1 MASLF
6 IDGEWTAGS
15 SGETGP
21 VIAPFDGREI
31 ERVDVATDE
40 DVQRAIGAARRAF
53 DTGDWPQTPAP
64 ERGAILNRI
73 ADLLER
79 DAEEIASTETR
90 NTGKALR
97 EGRFDVADVVKVF
110 RYYAGMADKD
120 AGRLVAT
127 GTRDALSRI
136 VYEPIGVCAL
146 IGPWNYPL
154 LQVAWKVAPA
164 IAAGD
169 TFIVKPASVTPLT
182 AIHLIHLLEEVGL
195 PKGVANLVL
204 GPGDRVGQALAES
217 AEVDFVSLTGGI
229 DAGRKIMR
237 AAAGNMKKVAFELG
251 GKSPNI
257 VFDDADFETVVDY
270 ALTAAFVHSGQ
281 VCSAGTR
288 ALVQDTIYD
297 DFVAEVARRT
307 EQIRLGDGFD
317 ETTEAGPLIS
327 EEHRAKVERYIRIGL
342 DEGARLVAGGG
353 RPTEARPPG
362 RGSSSGRRSSPTAI
376 DRCAIV
382 REEIFGPVLTIE
394 KFRTE
399 EEAVEAGNDTTYGLA
414 GAVWTADAGRAQRV
428 AGRLRHGTIW
438 INDYHPYL
446 PQAEW
451 GGFKQSGIGRELGPT
466 GLDEYREAKHIYQN
480 TSPGPSRWFGG

>member
-1 MASLF
+1 VASLF

-15 SGETGP
+15 SGETSS
-21 VIAPFDGREI
+21 VIAPFDSSEI
-31 ERVDVATDE
+31 ERVDVAADV

-53 DTGDWPQTPAP
+53 DAGEWSQTPAP

-73 ADLLER
+73 ADLVER
-79 DAEEIASTETR
+79 DAEEIATTETR

-97 EGRFDVADVVKVF
+97 EGRYDVQDVVQVF

-127 GTRDALSRI
+127 GSRDALSRI
-136 VYEPIGVCAL
+136 VYEPVGVCAL

-169 TFIVKPASVTPLT
+169 TFVVKPASVTPLT
-182 AIHLIHLLEEVGL
+182 AIHLMHVLQDVGL

-217 AEVDFVSLTGGI
+217 ADVDFISLTGGI

-257 VFDDADFETVVDY
+257 VFDDSDFETVVDY

-297 DFVAEVARRT
+297 DFVAEVAKRT
-307 EQIRLGDGFD
+307 ENIRLGDGFD

-327 EEHRAKVERYIRIGL
+327 EEHRGKVERYIKIGL
-342 DEGARLVAGGG
+342 AEGARLVAGGS
-353 RPTEARPPG
+353 RPTEAHLQKGFFVRPTVFADCN
-362 RGSSSGRRSSPTAI
+362 RSM
-376 DRCAIV
+376 RVV

-394 KFRTE
+394 KFHTE
-399 EEAVEAGNDTTYGLA
+399 DEAVESGNDTTYGLA

-451 GGFKQSGIGRELGPT
+451 GGFKQSGIGRELGPG

-480 TSPGPSRWFGG
+480 TSPGPSGWFGS

>member
-6 IDGEWTAGS
+6 IDGEWTAGEGGQTS
-15 SGETGP
+15 S
-21 VIAPFDGREI
+21 VIAPFDGSEI
-31 ERVDVATDE
+31 ERVDIAADA

-53 DTGDWPQTPAP
+53 DAGDWPGTPAP
-64 ERGAILNRI
+64 ERGAVLNRI
-73 ADLLER
+73 ADFLER
-79 DAEEIASTETR
+79 DAEEVAAIETR

-97 EGRFDVADVVKVF
+97 EGRYDVADVVKVF
-110 RYYAGMADKD
+110 RYYAGLADKD

-127 GTRDALSRI
+127 GLRDALSRI

-169 TFIVKPASVTPLT
+169 TFVIKPASVTPLT
-182 AIHLIHLLEEVGL
+182 AIHLMHVLQDVGL
-195 PKGVANLVL
+195 PRGVANLVL

-217 AEVDFVSLTGGI
+217 PDVDFISLTGGI

-257 VFDDADFETVVDY
+257 VFDDSDFETVVDY

-307 EQIRLGDGFD
+307 DQIRLGDGFD

-327 EEHRAKVERYIRIGL
+327 EEHRAKVERYIKIGVG
-342 DEGARLVAGGG
+342 EGARLVAGGS
-353 RPTEARPPG
+353 RPTEAHLQKGFFVRPTVFADCN
-362 RGSSSGRRSSPTAI
+362 RSM
-376 DRCAIV
+376 RIV

-394 KFRTE
+394 KFHTE
-399 EEAVEAGNDTTYGLA
+399 GEAVESGNDTNYGLA
-414 GAVWTADAGRAQRV
+414 GAVWTADASRAQRV

-480 TSPGPSRWFGG
+480 TAPGPSRWFGG

>member
-1 MASLF
+1 VGSLF

-15 SGETGP
+15 SGQTSS
-21 VIAPFDGREI
+21 VIAPFDGSEI
-31 ERVDVATDE
+31 AQVDVAADV
-40 DVQRAIGAARRAF
+40 DVQRAIGAARGAF
-53 DTGDWPQTPAP
+53 DGGEWPGTPAP

-79 DAEEIASTETR
+79 DADEIARTETR

-97 EGRFDVADVVKVF
+97 EGRYDVADVVKVF

-127 GTRDALSRI
+127 GSRDALSRI
-136 VYEPIGVCAL
+136 VYEPVGVCAL

-182 AIHLIHLLEEVGL
+182 AIQLMRVLEEVGL
-195 PKGVANLVL
+195 PRGVANLVL
-204 GPGDRVGQALAES
+204 GPGERVGPARAAG
-217 AEVDFVSLTGGI
+217 AEVDFISLTGGI
-229 DAGRKIMR
+229 DAGRMIMR

-251 GKSPNI
+251 GKSPNV
-257 VFDDADFETVVDY
+257 VFDDSDFETVVDY

-297 DFVAEVARRT
+297 EFVAEVAKRA
-307 EQIRLGDGFD
+307 ELIRLGDGFD

-327 EEHRAKVERYIRIGL
+327 AEHRAKVERYIRIGI
-342 DEGARLVAGGG
+342 DEGARLVAGGT
-353 RPTEARPPG
+353 RPTEAHLQHGFFVRPTVFADCN
-362 RGSSSGRRSSPTAI
+362 RSM
-376 DRCAIV
+376 RIV

-394 KFRTE
+394 KFHTE
-399 EEAVEAGNDTTYGLA
+399 DEAVEAGNDTTYGLA

-480 TSPGPSRWFGG
+480 TSPAPSRWFGS